1 MLSKYMIGLK
11 RINRT
16 VILWL
21 PIVYE
26 VKKISMYGLQGVP
39 MECMSHVKKDPLI
52 VVNFLLDSR

>member
-16 VILWL
+16 VILQL
-21 PIVYE
+21 LVDYE
-26 VKKISMYGLQGVP
+26 VKKISVYGLQGAL